1 MAGAGEMRKFLC
13 QNTNTTREENSKV
26 AFESHYEKK
35 IYSYGRKTNKNKLKA
50 QQIGSRIFRKLQVTS
65 AFPFETKKGN
75 VLAMHTAPF
84 RAEWQCSLHVSKEL
98 SGFVY
103 TLLTGS
109 KDSSEKECCQRVE
122 QLIKSSSQDFQR
134 KDLTKIR
141 LVNNSFLVRC

>member
-1 MAGAGEMRKFLC
+1 MTV
-13 QNTNTTREENSKV
+13 Q
-26 AFESHYEKK
+26 
-35 IYSYGRKTNKNKLKA
+35 
-50 QQIGSRIFRKLQVTS
+50 
-65 AFPFETKKGN
+65 
-75 VLAMHTAPF
+75 LA
-84 RAEWQCSLHVSKEL
+84 CLYKEL

-141 LVNNSFLVRC
+141 LVNNSSLVRC